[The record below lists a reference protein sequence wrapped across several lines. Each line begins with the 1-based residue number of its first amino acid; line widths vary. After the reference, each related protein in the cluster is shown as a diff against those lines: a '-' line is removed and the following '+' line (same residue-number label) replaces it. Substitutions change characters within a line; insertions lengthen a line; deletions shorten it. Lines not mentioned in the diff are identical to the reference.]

1 MKLALTTTL
10 LRPGQGIFDGCSV
23 YTRQILQGLPAC
35 GWQVLPYE
43 PLSYRRALLRG
54 ILRPAPAPADLLHVT
69 DYRVERMACPVVA
82 TLYDAIPMARPEYA
96 NQRWRGLKNALMRHV
111 ARYAD
116 HIVCI
121 SEYAAAEVA
130 HYYGVA
136 AERMSII
143 PCGIDDAWLQTLPQ
157 AAIED
162 VRRRRAL
169 PPSYVLAVGTLQPR
183 KNFSRLLQAHQ
194 QLPAALRR
202 EHPLVLVGRPGW
214 DCAELI
220 AQLQQAAATG
230 TVYWLAD
237 VASLQELRALYA
249 GAGLFALPSLHEGFG
264 LPLLEAFASSLPVL
278 IHAGS
283 SLPEVSAGAA
293 LDVDAEDTAALCR
306 GLQRLLTERTE
317 AKERAQRGRRR
328 AEQLTASAMNRGLA
342 TLYGSLL

>member
-43 PLSYRRALLRG
+43 QLSYRRALLRG
-54 ILRPAPAPADLLHVT
+54 ILRPAPASGDILHVT

-130 HYYGVA
+130 HHYRIA
-136 AERMSII
+136 PARMSIV
-143 PCGIDDAWLQTLPQ
+143 PCGIDEVWLQPLASTATDEVLQ
-157 AAIED
+157 
-162 VRRRRAL
+162 RRAL

-183 KNFSRLLQAHQ
+183 KNFSRLLRAHQ
-194 QLPAALRR
+194 QLPAALRQA
-202 EHPLVLVGRPGW
+202 HPLVLVGRPGW

-220 AQLQQAAATG
+220 AQLRQAATTG
-230 TVYWLAD
+230 TVYWLSD

-249 GAGLFALPSLHEGFG
+249 GARLFALPSLHEGFG

-293 LDVDAEDTAALCR
+293 LAVDAEDTEALCQ
-306 GLQRLLTERTE
+306 GLQRLLTETGE
-317 AKERAQRGRRR
+317 CQERARQGRMR
-328 AEQLTASAMNRGLA
+328 AEQMTAAVMSRQLA
-342 TLYGSLL
+342 ALYRSLL